1 MTAEPHSAHIGLIGG
16 LATRAGIFY
25 YQQLQQR
32 YQQDGATLDLTLRHA
47 DVATVLAHIG
57 ADDRSGLG
65 RYLGGL
71 ANELFDGGAE
81 LVAVTAI
88 APHAAIQEIAAV
100 AKGPVVNV
108 LDVVPAVLN
117 TGGAERVA
125 VFGNRAVME
134 SNVYGAIDEAS
145 VVRLDPASLEVVHE
159 AYNDIAI
166 SGKRGT
172 PSEVELLAGVA
183 DRAILEGADAVLL
196 AGTDLSS
203 FYSERSPR
211 YPYLDLARAHLD
223 QIMAEAT
230 GRGTSRTSGA

>member
-1 MTAEPHSAHIGLIGG
+1 MTAETHRVHIGLIGG

-32 YQQDGATLDLTLRHA
+32 YERAGATLDLTLRHA
-47 DVATVLAHIG
+47 DVATVLTHIG

-71 ANELFDGGAE
+71 ANELFGGGAE

-88 APHAAIQEIAAV
+88 APHAAIQEISAV

-108 LDVVPAVLN
+108 LDTVPAVLN
-117 TGGAERVA
+117 SVGAERVA
-125 VFGNRAVME
+125 IFGNRAVME
-134 SNVYGAIDEAS
+134 TNVFGTIDEAS
-145 VVRLDPASLEVVHE
+145 VVRLDPALLETVHDT
-159 AYNDIAI
+159 YNDIAI
-166 SGKRGT
+166 TGKRGT
-172 PSEVELLAGVA
+172 ESEVKLLSGVA
-183 DRAILEGADAVLL
+183 DQAILDGADAVLL

-211 YPYLDLARAHLD
+211 YPYLDLASAHLD
-223 QIMAEAT
+223 QIMAVAN
-230 GRGTSRTSGA
+230 GRGASRVPDA